1 MVILSNNHLWH
12 CNTILDY
19 YFLDSDRIGKR
30 QYGGLP
36 KRCVYLRNT
45 ASDGEVPVLQWINID
60 EVCGYIFCSQ
70 NVNHQSDFWI
80 FKVLS
85 PVNVVKIT
93 FATMPYMYIVLQWL
107 VNLSKMKTM
116 PLVLK
121 ATATVLLEG

>member
-1 MVILSNNHLWH
+1 MVILSNSHLWH

-36 KRCVYLRNT
+36 KRCVYLSNT

-70 NVNHQSDFWI
+70 NINHQSDFWI

-93 FATMPYMYIVLQWL
+93 FATMPYMYIVLQRL

-116 PLVLK
+116 PLVFK